1 PGAATASSLPVT
13 RVSDTVEGRG
23 GLTGK
28 RPGICPPDPVQCAH
42 SALAHC
48 SSDPE
53 CPGEQKCCYIACR
66 FRCVDPPDTP
76 PSQIPPRT
84 GCSRLRT

>member
-1 PGAATASSLPVT
+1 MGVITAECDTDAECPGSHKCCPVGCARKCAPAET
-13 RVSDTVEGRG
+13 VS
-23 GLTGK
+23 
-28 RPGICPPDPVQCAH
+28 
-42 SALAHC
+42 AHC

-66 FRCVDPPDTP
+66 FRCVDPAE
-76 PSQIPPRT
+76 